1 MILICPGG
9 DWTVPGMCGALT
21 STVIESSKT
30 ATGLLSWVLFPPLAY
45 SPSTHGGFSAMQG
58 RLQRKPSAN

>member
-9 DWTVPGMCGALT
+9 DWTVPGMCGALI

-30 ATGLLSWVLFPPLAY
+30 ATG
-45 SPSTHGGFSAMQG
+45 
-58 RLQRKPSAN
+58 